1 MHKDDLKKIIAVGI
15 NCDQLDVLGDDGA
28 HFEALIVSDDFKNLN
43 RVKRHQLV
51 YQALG
56 GLMDEEIHALSL
68 KLYDLSEWNEIK
80 GEKK

>member
-1 MHKDDLKKIIAVGI
+1 MHKDDIKKIIAVGI
-15 NCDQLDVLGDDGA
+15 NCGQLDVLGDDGA

-43 RVKRHQLV
+43 LVKRHQLV